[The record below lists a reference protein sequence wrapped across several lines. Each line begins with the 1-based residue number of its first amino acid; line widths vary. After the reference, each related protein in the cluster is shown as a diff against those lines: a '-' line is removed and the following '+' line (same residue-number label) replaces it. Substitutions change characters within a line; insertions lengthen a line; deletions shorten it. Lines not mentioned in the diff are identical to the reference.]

1 MIKYNLK
8 CNNKHEFESWFSNS
22 EEFEKLKKK
31 KLLECFICG
40 SRSIKKSIMSP
51 VIINSSKEVKLGN
64 PSRNDYLKV
73 KNDLVK
79 LRKFVEKNFEFVGE
93 KFADRVRNV
102 YYDRSSKKNIYG
114 VTTPE
119 ERAELE
125 DEGIEF
131 SSIPWVEKDN

>member
-1 MIKYNLK
+1 
-8 CNNKHEFESWFSNS
+8 
-22 EEFEKLKKK
+22 
-31 KLLECFICG
+31 
-40 SRSIKKSIMSP
+40 MSP

>member
-22 EEFEKLKKK
+22 DEFEKLKKK
-31 KLLECFICG
+31 KLLECFLCG
-40 SRSIKKSIMSP
+40 SRNIKKSIMSP
-51 VIINSSKEVKLGN
+51 GTINSKEVKLGN

-102 YYDRSSKKNIYG
+102 YYDHSSKKNIYG
-114 VTTPE
+114 VTTPK

-131 SSIPWVEKDN
+131 SNIPWVEKDN